1 MFMYVSVHAHT
12 CIGWRLIWGIFSL
25 ALYLTFIVLF
35 FETGSLTNLKFRF
48 CQISWS
54 GCFRKLPVCLLS
66 VGITGTYCH
75 AWAFYVEPRA
85 PHLGSRAHMESTIQ
99 TEWLLKP
106 SVIDHPDWYNS
117 LLTGVPLFKQL
128 SQTRWLWFWKPVV
141 QEWPKSVLSMVITTI
156 L

>member
-1 MFMYVSVHAHT
+1 MYRLEADMGYLLISSLPYIYCFVFWDRVSHQPEVQ
-12 CIGWRLIWGIFSL
+12 ILLDLLVR
-25 ALYLTFIVLF
+25 VLQKAACL
-35 FETGSLTNLKFRF
+35 SPQQWNYRY
-48 CQISWS
+48 I
-54 GCFRKLPVCLLS
+54 LPCLGFLCGAS
-66 VGITGTYCH
+66 SSTPT
-75 AWAFYVEPRA
+75 
-85 PHLGSRAHMESTIQ
+85 LRAHMESTFQ